1 MPTVAATAFQQILW
15 LDALVAEVTTAQAL
29 DAASNAVGPA
39 VACTLVRRGL
49 TAVNTAAL
57 GVSAGQAF
65 IRLSGPSGAILAVDV
80 RGPANAGSVAVG
92 FGDR

>member
-1 MPTVAATAFQQILW
+1 MPTLAATAYQQVLW
-15 LDALVAEVTTAQAL
+15 LDALVSEVTTAQAL
-29 DAASNAVGPA
+29 DAASNPVGPS

-57 GVSAGQAF
+57 GVSAGQPY

-80 RGPANAGSVAVG
+80 SGPARAGSVAVS
-92 FGDR
+92 FRDR